1 MYCHC
6 MDYVANPIVY
16 RGMVSLP
23 CVHGKSWFVA
33 LSLHHLFYIVL
44 SWFIMYYLCLFPWTI
59 GNSRYSRYGAS
70 LLIPIHWHFRTPIW
84 RYRPPSLRIFL
95 GPWAP
100 PMQGG
105 ISAAVVSPRL
115 LFLMVILIQGL
126 SLAWLP
132 SCSTEAELIAFS
144 AARRWRR
151 GLGWCGHGSNPVKTL
166 GNTIFWG
173 DECWFTASS
182 SFFLVLAGWQGFDSS
197 PCYCVHYVHCF
208 IQKIWEKG
216 QEPSQKDWGPQ

>member
-70 LLIPIHWHFRTPIW
+70 LLIPIHWHFRTNMEVPPPI
-84 RYRPPSLRIFL
+84 SQDIL
-95 GPWAP
+95 GPLGPPPCKAALVLPSCPHGSFSWWWSSSRDWAWP
-100 PMQGG
+100 GCP
-105 ISAAVVSPRL
+105 VVARRQS
-115 LFLMVILIQGL
+115 
-126 SLAWLP
+126 WLP
-132 SCSTEAELIAFS
+132 S
-144 AARRWRR
+144 RP
-151 GLGWCGHGSNPVKTL
+151 LGV
-166 GNTIFWG
+166 
-173 DECWFTASS
+173 DDV
-182 SFFLVLAGWQGFDSS
+182 VLDDVGMDQTQSK
-197 PCYCVHYVHCF
+197 P
-208 IQKIWEKG
+208 
-216 QEPSQKDWGPQ
+216 